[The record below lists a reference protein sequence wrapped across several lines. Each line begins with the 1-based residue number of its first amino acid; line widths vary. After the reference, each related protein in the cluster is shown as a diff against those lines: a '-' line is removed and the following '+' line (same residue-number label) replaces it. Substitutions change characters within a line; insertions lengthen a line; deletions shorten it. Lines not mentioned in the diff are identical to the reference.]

1 MPEEKVSAK
10 GGSAVGGK
18 NEAPAKPSSAKAT
31 EALAKEAPA
40 KKEAAS
46 EESKASVSKVAGAG
60 SRKRVRK
67 TVSLAHAHI
76 TATYNNTIISI
87 AEPNGNVLGWAS
99 AGACGFKGTRKS
111 TPYAATVTAEKVVE
125 KVSPYGVQKVKVFV
139 SGVGTGREQA
149 IRGLHAAG
157 LELEAIFDKTPIPHN
172 GCRKKKARRV

>member
-1 MPEEKVSAK
+1 MAEEKVK
-10 GGSAVGGK
+10 SAVVAP
-18 NEAPAKPSSAKAT
+18 EAKSAKA
-31 EALAKEAPA
+31 EAPKDA
-40 KKEAAS
+40 KAA
-46 EESKASVSKVAGAG
+46 APVVATGAG
-60 SRKRVRK
+60 KAASRKRVRK

-87 AEPNGNVLGWAS
+87 AEPSGNVLAWAS

-125 KVSPYGVQKVKVFV
+125 RVVPYGVQKLKVFV
-139 SGVGTGREQA
+139 KGVGTGREQA

-157 LELEAIFDKTPIPHN
+157 MEIEGIFDSTPIPHN